1 MTMNRPT
8 LIAVLGRAA
17 RYLVSLA
24 LLGMLVYLVVW
35 TAGLLIRGPKP
46 PEGMSADG
54 LSVTVPSQNPALTKA
69 EIAGWNLFGEYLSEN
84 GTAEAHSDAPE
95 TRMKL
100 TLLGV
105 FHNRVDEHGWAIIQP
120 EGGEAGLYHVGD
132 ELVRGAT
139 LNALR
144 VDHVLLKRGGRLE
157 KLPLLDWEAMPGI
170 VASAQP
176 ARDDKKDDSEVEKLL
191 SDREKAMK
199 TMGVEPVSPETA
211 NGYRVIDEEGDLV
224 KKFGFQKGDIIF
236 SANGYPLGTKEDDL
250 LARRS
255 VVDSGIGEIIVRR
268 GSKEFLIEY
277 RTGKSD
283 IRGMAALT
291 AKPSEG
297 G

>member
-1 MTMNRPT
+1 MNRLA

-17 RYLVSLA
+17 RYLISLV
-24 LLGMLVYLVVW
+24 LLGVLVYLVVW
-35 TAGLLIRGPKP
+35 TVTLLIHGPKP
-46 PEGMSADG
+46 PERMPADD
-54 LSVTVPSQNPALTKA
+54 LPVTAASRNPTLTKV
-69 EIAGWNLFGEYLSEN
+69 EIESWNLFGEYLSGS
-84 GTAEAHSDAPE
+84 GTVEVHSDAPE

-105 FHNRVDEHGWAIIQP
+105 FHNRMDQHGWAIIQP

-132 ELVRGAT
+132 ELIRGAT

-157 KLPLLDWEAMPGI
+157 KLLLLDWEAMPGI

-191 SDREKAMK
+191 SDRDKAMK

-224 KKFGFQKGDIIF
+224 KKFGFQKGDVIF

-283 IRGMAALT
+283 IRGMAALI

>member
-1 MTMNRPT
+1 MNRLA

-17 RYLVSLA
+17 RYLISLV
-24 LLGMLVYLVVW
+24 LLGVLVYLVVW
-35 TAGLLIRGPKP
+35 TVTLLIHGPKP
-46 PEGMSADG
+46 PERIPADDFP
-54 LSVTVPSQNPALTKA
+54 VTAASRNPTLTKV
-69 EIAGWNLFGEYLSEN
+69 EIESWNLFGEYLSGS
-84 GTAEAHSDAPE
+84 GTVEVHSDAPE

-105 FHNRVDEHGWAIIQP
+105 FHNRMDEHGWAIIQP

>member
-1 MTMNRPT
+1 MNRPT
-8 LIAVLGRAA
+8 LTAVLGRAA

-24 LLGMLVYLVVW
+24 LLGVLVYLVVW
-35 TAGLLIRGPKP
+35 TAGLLIHGPKP
-46 PEGMSADG
+46 PERMSVDG
-54 LSVTVPSQNPALTKA
+54 LSVTAPSQNLALTKA
-69 EIAGWNLFGEYLSEN
+69 EIAGWNLFGEYLSES

-176 ARDDKKDDSEVEKLL
+176 ARDDKKDDLEVEKLL

-199 TMGVEPVSPETA
+199 TMG
-211 NGYRVIDEEGDLV
+211 
-224 KKFGFQKGDIIF
+224 
-236 SANGYPLGTKEDDL
+236 
-250 LARRS
+250 
-255 VVDSGIGEIIVRR
+255 
-268 GSKEFLIEY
+268 
-277 RTGKSD
+277 
-283 IRGMAALT
+283 
-291 AKPSEG
+291 
-297 G
+297 